1 MNTTCLNM
9 SIKTVSMLIKTI
21 IFISSSYFSLHF
33 FSRHAYILQVS
44 FALIFF
50 CNVFLQ
56 FKCFFYDKQSWFLV
70 HVFLSIFV
78 FCFKRPFLTF
88 DSMCHS
94 RAQTFICFSEIVNLN
109 AHIARVELCILNSVN
124 VTRFA
129 TQEWNE
135 MEINCWKYIIFR
147 LIYFRCCWNF
157 CCALLHDMWYWKCF
171 SALHSEFADSFRY
184 RNYLQSHLKHSYSVC
199 LLIWSARDCKA
210 ITSH

>member
-109 AHIARVELCILNSVN
+109 AHIARVELCILNNVN
-124 VTRFA
+124 VTVCDTRMKRNGNKLLEIYNFPADIFQMLLNFLLCPFA
-129 TQEWNE
+129 
-135 MEINCWKYIIFR
+135 
-147 LIYFRCCWNF
+147 
-157 CCALLHDMWYWKCF
+157 WYVI
-171 SALHSEFADSFRY
+171 
-184 RNYLQSHLKHSYSVC
+184 LKVFQC
-199 LLIWSARDCKA
+199 VA
-210 ITSH
+210 